1 MITAQRKP
9 MEDIVKNL
17 FDKKKVLVVGC
28 NGCTAFHRVGGE
40 KQVGEFAKLL
50 KINTKLKDK
59 NIEIIES
66 CVEEQCG
73 KELVEDA
80 LNEVIKGCDA
90 VVSLACGAGV
100 QQIAE
105 IYDTIP
111 TYPANDTFLVGIEN
125 RKESILS
132 EVCKGCGD
140 CILDETAGICPKT
153 RCMKGLLNGP
163 CAGVHDGLCELST
176 KNNKIPCGWMEIY
189 DKMVRLGTV
198 DKLLEVKMPNV
209 NRRMVQL
216 GDR

>member
-17 FDKKKVLVVGC
+17 LDKNKVLVVGC

-40 KQVGEFAKLL
+40 KQVGEFVKLL

-59 NIEIIES
+59 NIEIVEA

-80 LNEVIKGCDA
+80 LNEIIKGCAA

-111 TYPANDTFLVGIEN
+111 VYPANDTFLVGIEN
-125 RKESILS
+125 RKEQRLS
-132 EVCKGCGD
+132 EVCRGCGD
-140 CILDETAGICPKT
+140 CILDETAGICPRV

-176 KNNKIPCGWMEIY
+176 KDNEIPCGWMEICN
-189 DKMVRLGTV
+189 KIIKLGTA

-209 NRRMVQL
+209 NKRLVQL
-216 GDR
+216 GDK

>member
-17 FDKKKVLVVGC
+17 LDKRRVLVVGC

-59 NIEIIES
+59 DIEIIES

-80 LNEVIKGCDA
+80 LNDVIKGCDA

-105 IYDTIP
+105 IYDNIP
-111 TYPANDTFLVGIEN
+111 VYPANDTFLVGIED
-125 RKESILS
+125 RKESKLR
-132 EVCKGCGD
+132 EVCSGCGD
-140 CILDETAGICPKT
+140 CILDETVGICPKT

-163 CAGVHDGLCELST
+163 CAGTHDGLCELST
-176 KNNKIPCGWMEIY
+176 PENEIKCGWVEICN
-189 DKMVRLGTV
+189 KMIKLGMT
-198 DKLLEVKMPNV
+198 DKLLEVKMPNI
-209 NRRMVQL
+209 NKRLVQL

>member
-9 MEDIVKNL
+9 MEEIVKNL
-17 FDKKKVLVVGC
+17 TGKKKVLVVGC
-28 NGCTAFHRVGGE
+28 NGCTAFHRVGGQ
-40 KQVGEFAKLL
+40 KQAGEFVKLL
-50 KINTKLKDK
+50 KINTKLKNI

-90 VVSLACGAGV
+90 VISLACGAGV

-105 IYDTIP
+105 IYETIP
-111 TYPANDTFLVGIEN
+111 VLPANDTFLVGIEN
-125 RKESILS
+125 RKEERLV

-140 CILDETAGICPKT
+140 CILGETVGICPKT
-153 RCMKGLLNGP
+153 RCKKGLLNGP

-176 KNNKIPCGWMEIY
+176 NENKIPCAWIEICN
-189 DKMVRLGTV
+189 KMVNVGMK
-198 DKLLEVKMPNV
+198 DKILEIRMP
-209 NRRMVQL
+209 
-216 GDR
+216 